1 MSTQF
6 SGKDIDRPLGLDR
19 DVRPKRRLPR
29 LSFAPQQVLSALLGL
44 VILVS
49 STAMALREEPFRT
62 PQPVAVSTPEA
73 EPAGTETAAA
83 GLGYPEAS
91 DAGGPSIIHVD
102 PPAQGENDGN
112 VVIVRDP
119 TTVTQNPRLA
129 HLPDRSL
136 IEESPFG
143 PLPVRAA
150 DGRRPF
156 DVYARP
162 WSGTRGARVAII
174 IGGIGVSQTGT
185 QEAVETLPPEVT
197 LAFASSGNSL
207 DRWMQ
212 AARRKGHEIVLQLP
226 LEPFDYPN
234 VNPGRDTL
242 TVGAEPAENRDRLY
256 RLLSRITNYTGVIN
270 YMGARFVADRAAM
283 EPFLGE
289 LGERGLMYVDDGSAA
304 RSLAPE
310 LAAKNRVPFAVGDM
324 IIDADRDRSE
334 ILNRLDELERTA
346 RAQGYAVGIGSAF
359 DTTVD
364 AVTGWIAEARRRGI
378 EIVPISAVADDP
390 KD

>member
-1 MSTQF
+1 MTTHYT
-6 SGKDIDRPLGLDR
+6 GKEIDRPLGLDGA
-19 DVRPKRRLPR
+19 VRRRRGLR
-29 LSFAPQQVLSALLGL
+29 LSVAPGQVLFGL
-44 VILVS
+44 IGLAILAS
-49 STAMALREEPFRT
+49 STAVALREQPFRT
-62 PQPVAVSTPEA
+62 PQPVAVSKPGT
-73 EPAGTETAAA
+73 EPAGIETAADIR
-83 GLGYPEAS
+83 GYPKAS
-91 DAGGPSIIHVD
+91 DASGPSIIHVD
-102 PPAQGENDGN
+102 PPAQEEDGGN
-112 VVIVRDP
+112 VVVIHDP
-119 TTVTQNPRLA
+119 TALTQNPRLA

-143 PLPVRAA
+143 PLPTRAA

-162 WSGTRGARVAII
+162 WSGARGARVAII
-174 IGGIGVSQTGT
+174 IGGLGVSQTGT
-185 QEAVETLPPEVT
+185 QGAIAALPPEVT

-234 VNPGRDTL
+234 VDPGRDTL
-242 TVGAEPAENRDRLY
+242 TVDAEATENRDRLY

-304 RSLAPE
+304 RSLAPG
-310 LAAKNRVPFAVGDM
+310 LAVKNRVPFAAGDM
-324 IIDADRDRSE
+324 IIDADRSRSDV
-334 ILNRLDELERTA
+334 LNRLDELERTA
-346 RAQGYAVGIGSAF
+346 RAQGSAVGIGSAF
-359 DTTVD
+359 DVTVD
-364 AVTGWIAEARRRGI
+364 AVADWAAEARRRGI
-378 EIVPISAVADDP
+378 EIVPISAVANDP
-390 KD
+390 ED